1 MPKPKNMREAA
12 IRNHYLTRLSE
23 LLRQIY
29 IRRPSSSTKT
39 SDVHQ
44 RLSGFIEAALIS
56 RTVSNTDIQAAVD
69 QEPVSDIHPTPFLK
83 HNDTRRSRTSK
94 RLYRGRTDQQ
104 DRIECG
110 YSGNSRS
117 GAYESLRP
125 ICRRTRSDS
134 ATDSCGLRQSRLV
147 IL

>member
-1 MPKPKNMREAA
+1 MPKPKNAREAA

-44 RLSGFIEAALIS
+44 HLSGFIEAALIS

-69 QEPVSDIHPTPFLK
+69 QEHMEAYGLSVEEHGQIQQQILAACDNHDWSSFDEPAVS
-83 HNDTRRSRTSK
+83 RRKPK
-94 RLYRGRTDQQ
+94 RAVQRGPL
-104 DRIECG
+104 DRREK
-110 YSGNSRS
+110 R
-117 GAYESLRP
+117 
-125 ICRRTRSDS
+125 
-134 ATDSCGLRQSRLV
+134 
-147 IL
+147 

>member
-44 RLSGFIEAALIS
+44 HLSGFIEAALIS

-69 QEPVSDIHPTPFLK
+69 QYEIFRNSI
-83 HNDTRRSRTSK
+83 TRNKSRTARTSK
-94 RLYRGRTDQQ
+94 T
-104 DRIECG
+104 CK
-110 YSGNSRS
+110 SHVSRS
-117 GAYESLRP
+117 RRRVARHTYHLSRLTKHGPGLVYKKGRV
-125 ICRRTRSDS
+125 ICRV
-134 ATDSCGLRQSRLV
+134 LL
-147 IL
+147 

>member
-1 MPKPKNMREAA
+1 MREAA

-44 RLSGFIEAALIS
+44 HLSGFIEAALIS

-69 QEPVSDIHPTPFLK
+69 QEHMEAYGLSVEERGQIQQQILAACDNHDWSSFDEPAVS
-83 HNDTRRSRTSK
+83 RRKPK
-94 RLYRGRTDQQ
+94 RAVQRGPL
-104 DRIECG
+104 DRREK
-110 YSGNSRS
+110 R
-117 GAYESLRP
+117 
-125 ICRRTRSDS
+125 
-134 ATDSCGLRQSRLV
+134 
-147 IL
+147 

>member
-1 MPKPKNMREAA
+1 MREAA

-39 SDVHQ
+39 SNAHE

-69 QEPVSDIHPTPFLK
+69 QEHMEAYGLSVEERGQIQQQILAACEDHDWSSFDKPTVSWRKPKRAVQRGGSD
-83 HNDTRRSRTSK
+83 RREE
-94 RLYRGRTDQQ
+94 G
-104 DRIECG
+104 
-110 YSGNSRS
+110 
-117 GAYESLRP
+117 
-125 ICRRTRSDS
+125 
-134 ATDSCGLRQSRLV
+134 
-147 IL
+147 